1 MVHLSLMRELNS
13 GNFGIVIS
21 YLLPGFVTLSGLSFF
36 SNTVAGWLSPQGPR
50 PATVGGFLYATLA
63 SLACGMTVSA
73 IRWAVADTIH
83 HITGIRKP
91 RFDFSKLKDST
102 AAFVVLIEVHYH
114 YYLCYANTA
123 LALAFTCV
131 AYVISKGWG
140 SAWVLAAILPLEVV
154 FWLASRD
161 ALRKYY
167 RRAGELLEADKEQ
180 EEGPLIDDPG
190 K

>member
-1 MVHLSLMRELNS
+1 MRELNS

-21 YLLPGFVTLSGLSFF
+21 YLLPGFVTLSGVGFF
-36 SNTVAGWLSPQGPR
+36 SKTVSDWLSPQGPR
-50 PATVGGFLYATLA
+50 PPTVGGFLYATLA

-83 HITGIRKP
+83 HVTGIRRP
-91 RFDFSKLKDST
+91 RFDFSKLKDSA

-114 YYLCYANTA
+114 YYLFHANTG
-123 LALAFTCV
+123 LALAFAGV
-131 AYVISKGWG
+131 AYVISKGWS
-140 SAWVLAAILPLEVV
+140 SAWVVLALLPLEVV
-154 FWLASRD
+154 FWMASRD

-167 RRAGELLEADKEQ
+167 RRAGELLEADEEQ
-180 EEGPLIDDPG
+180 KAKDPD

>member
-1 MVHLSLMRELNS
+1 MRELNS